1 MFGLVIKAKLR
12 TKNYRVGLKRVPLR
26 VPHQFRFS
34 SSRTDWTTSL
44 TKLAGPRTRLPAH
57 CGASLARP
65 RPHLQGGSMRRAR
78 LPAAH
83 APRSLAG
90 RIGHCRRLLIPLLV
104 IDWGMRDGHASGLV
118 PQGPGKLGS
127 SSSLSEQLLW
137 LAQSVMGA
145 TRLRRW

>member
-1 MFGLVIKAKLR
+1 M
-12 TKNYRVGLKRVPLR
+12 
-26 VPHQFRFS
+26 
-34 SSRTDWTTSL
+34 W
-44 TKLAGPRTRLPAH
+44 
-57 CGASLARP
+57 
-65 RPHLQGGSMRRAR
+65 RAR
-78 LPAAH
+78 LPTAH
-83 APRSLAG
+83 APRPRSLAG

-104 IDWGMRDGHASGLV
+104 IDWGMCDDGHASGLV